1 MAAEVE
7 PPSPGVSGLSPDS
20 RGARLRELAGLFF
33 RLGTTAFGGPAA
45 NIAMMEEE
53 AVRRRGWLTHAEF
66 LDMIGA
72 CNLIP
77 GPNSTEMA
85 IHLGHRRAGFAGL
98 AVAGACFIVPAA
110 AITIAVAWI
119 YVRFGAMPAVGGA
132 LYGIKP
138 VIIVIVVQA
147 LWRLGLTAART
158 PTLIAITAAAT
169 IAAFMGVNEMA
180 ILLGAG
186 LLTVAIESLT
196 GAAAAPGGAAAAAI
210 VAARATP
217 AANGVVA
224 ASPAAAPSAIAG
236 GVATGVAIV
245 AAPFSL
251 TTMFLL
257 FAKIGA
263 VLFGSGYVLLAFLQ
277 ADFVDRLHWLT
288 QGQLLDA
295 VAVGQFTPGPVF
307 CTATFIG
314 YLLGRMPGAIV
325 ATAGIFLPAFA
336 FVAISG
342 PILPR
347 LRRSPIAGAFLDG
360 VNAASLAL
368 MVAVTWQLG
377 RAAIIDATTV
387 AITIVGG
394 VMLMR
399 LRLNSAW
406 IVLTGAALG
415 MLAGKL
421 HG

>member
-1 MAAEVE
+1 MAAEFD
-7 PPSPGVSGLSPDS
+7 PSAAGVSGISPDS

-53 AVRRRGWLTHAEF
+53 VVRRRQWLTHAEF

-110 AITIAVAWI
+110 AITMAVAWI

-138 VIIVIVVQA
+138 VIIVIVLQA
-147 LWRLGLTAART
+147 LWRLGVTAART
-158 PTLIAITAAAT
+158 PTLSAITAAAT

-186 LLTVAIESLT
+186 ILTVAIESLT
-196 GAAAAPGGAAAAAI
+196 GAAAAPGGAAAAI
-210 VAARATP
+210 VAARALP

-236 GVATGVAIV
+236 GVATGVAMV

-314 YLLGRMPGAIV
+314 YLLGRTPGAIV

-342 PILPR
+342 PLLPR
-347 LRRSPIAGAFLDG
+347 LRRSPIAGALLDG

-368 MVAVTWQLG
+368 MAAVTWQLG

-415 MLAGKL
+415 MLAVKL
-421 HG
+421 LG